1 MMDPAIGS
9 GGGAARID
17 RWLFGVRLF
26 KSRSLAT
33 EAVGGGRV
41 HVNGARVKP
50 SHTVRPGDVVRFMR
64 GAVEFECTV
73 QAVPERR
80 GPAAQA
86 VLCYLESAA
95 SQARRAAFAERSRL
109 AAAFA
114 PRPEERPDKHA
125 RRELRRLRG
134 RN

>member
-1 MMDPAIGS
+1 MKDPAIGS

-33 EAVGGGRV
+33 EAVNGGRV

-50 SHTVRPGDVVRFMR
+50 AHTVRPGDVVRFMR

-80 GPAAQA
+80 GPAARA
-86 VLCYLESAA
+86 VLCYLESEA

-134 RN
+134 RD

>member
-1 MMDPAIGS
+1 MNEPALSS

-33 EAVGGGRV
+33 EAVSGGRV
-41 HVNGARVKP
+41 HVNGARVKAA
-50 SHTVRPGDVVRFMR
+50 HTVRPGDVVRFMR

-80 GPAAQA
+80 GPAARA
-86 VLCYLESAA
+86 VLCYLESEA
-95 SQARRAAFAERSRL
+95 SQARRAAFAERLRL

>member
-1 MMDPAIGS
+1 MKDPAIGS

-17 RWLFGVRLF
+17 RWLFGVRLC

-33 EAVGGGRV
+33 EAV
-41 HVNGARVKP
+41 NGARVKP
-50 SHTVRPGDVVRFMR
+50 AHTVRPGDVVRFMR

-73 QAVPERR
+73 QAVPARR

-86 VLCYLESAA
+86 VHCYLESEA
-95 SQARRAAFAERSRL
+95 SQVRRAEFAERSRL
-109 AAAFA
+109 AVAFA
-114 PRPEERPDKHA
+114 PRPDERPDKHA

-134 RN
+134 RD